1 MTAAATT
8 HGDPTPISDC
18 LFCRIVAG
26 EIPSRQIYADADAV
40 AFLDVEPLK
49 RGHTL
54 VIPRT
59 HVPDVLAAPEAL
71 AALVPALATTG
82 RLLQKRLGASGMN
95 MLSNVG
101 ADAGQ
106 SVFHLHV
113 HLVPRYAEDPGLGAL
128 VTRAGDADLDRT
140 YAVLTA

>member
-1 MTAAATT
+1 MTQPADQT
-8 HGDPTPISDC
+8 C

-26 EIPSRQIYADADAV
+26 EIPSRQVYADDRAV

-54 VIPRT
+54 VVPRH
-59 HVPDVLAAPEAL
+59 HVTDALAAPAAL
-71 AALVPALATTG
+71 ADLADAIAATG
-82 RLLQKRLGASGMN
+82 RLLQERLGATGVN
-95 MLSNVG
+95 LLSNVG

-113 HLVPRYAEDPGLGAL
+113 HVVPRYADDPGLAAL
-128 VTRAGDADLDRT
+128 VVSTTDADPDATL
-140 YAVLTA
+140 AALTR